1 MGDDHSGIWAYS
13 NREPQRKGRGAAQMD
28 RLVCNAT
35 VNREVELA
43 RSIGNKA
50 ASKEWGYETA
60 EVECPARE
68 IGG

>member
-1 MGDDHSGIWAYS
+1 
-13 NREPQRKGRGAAQMD
+13 MD